1 MICLEALEIPKN
13 TTKNIKDDS
22 ILEDI
27 DFSKCV
33 GDFPFIAIKNMSGLN
48 EGIQGILGM
57 GPSKESAPSF
67 IESLQMHQRISNGLT
82 SFSLGN
88 NRESLN

>member
-1 MICLEALEIPKN
+1 MEN
-13 TTKNIKDDS
+13 
-22 ILEDI
+22 I

-33 GDFPFIAIKNMSGLN
+33 GDFPFIAIRNMSGLN

-67 IESLQMHQRISNGLT
+67 IESLQMHQRIENGLT

-88 NRESLN
+88 NNPKLGQDSYMIFGGINYTQFVGDLH

>member
-1 MICLEALEIPKN
+1 MYGSAQLEGYILSDVICLEALQIPKN
-13 TTKNIKDDS
+13 ATHKNKDDDS

-48 EGIQGILGM
+48 EGI
-57 GPSKESAPSF
+57 
-67 IESLQMHQRISNGLT
+67 
-82 SFSLGN
+82 
-88 NRESLN
+88 